1 MVGIYKPAE
10 DSQLLLQYARNNV
23 KGSVLDMG
31 TGSGFIA
38 LELVSE
44 PGVNDIVAVDIDPKA
59 IAVAKKKAK
68 KANVINKIEF
78 IVSDLFD
85 KLKNRKFDWILFNPP
100 YLPSESSLDEIS
112 WAGGNEGSEVITR
125 FLEQAFR
132 HLNPKGRIILV
143 SSSFTNLK
151 FDSIKES
158 YDVTVLGKTRLFFE
172 TLYCL
177 LLKPSNPFEGL
188 GKNHQ

>member
-1 MVGIYKPAE
+1 
-10 DSQLLLQYARNNV
+10 
-23 KGSVLDMG
+23 MG

-44 PGVNDIVAVDIDPKA
+44 SGVNDIVAVDIDPKA

-78 IVSDLFD
+78 IVSDLFE

-112 WAGGNEGSEVITR
+112 WAGGNEGSEVTTR
-125 FLEQAFR
+125 FLEQAFQ

-143 SSSFTNLK
+143 FSSFTNLK

-158 YDVTVLGKTRLFFE
+158 YDVTVLGKTHLFFE
-172 TLYCL
+172 TLYCI
-177 LLKPSNPFEGL
+177 LLKHL
-188 GKNHQ
+188 